1 MLNRRIEDIDEIQL
15 LIRENTEPS
24 GVKTLNLH
32 PYAMRT

>member
-15 LIRENTEPS
+15 LIQENTKAS